1 MNEGRMLVV
10 VVTGLSGAG
19 KSTAIDTLEDLG
31 FFCVDNLPMPVVAS
45 TLAACARGGV
55 QRVALGIDVRV
66 RSFLDEVGRAIDA
79 VPDDRHDLV
88 VVFLDASDEI
98 LLRRF
103 SSTRRPH
110 PLTASA
116 DEGAPRAVLDGIR
129 LEREQLT
136 ALRARAT
143 LLVDTTLLSVHD
155 LRRRIIDHFG
165 PRMGA
170 EPGMRIR
177 FVSFGFTRGM
187 PVDADMVFDVRFLP
201 NPFFIDDLRPLSGQ
215 THEIQDY
222 LGAQEDCRVFL
233 HKTRELLEYL
243 IPRFENEGK
252 AYLTVAFGC
261 TGGRHRSVALAEM
274 LKASLG
280 RRGMSI
286 EIVHRD
292 VTAAQHDTL
301 RPRAGSEGAG

>member
-1 MNEGRMLVV
+1 MLVV

-19 KSTAIDTLEDLG
+19 KSTAIDALEDLG

-45 TLAACARGGV
+45 TLAACGRGGME
-55 QRVALGIDVRV
+55 RVALGIDVRV
-66 RSFLDEVGRAIDA
+66 RSFLDEAGSAIDA
-79 VPDDRHDLV
+79 VPDDRRDLV
-88 VVFLDASDEI
+88 VVFLDASDEV

-110 PLTASA
+110 PLASSA
-116 DEGAPRAVLDGIR
+116 REGAPRAVLDGIR

-143 LLVDTTLLSVHD
+143 LLVDTTLLSVHE

-165 PRMGA
+165 PRTGA
-170 EPGMRIR
+170 EAGTRIR
-177 FVSFGFTRGM
+177 FVSFGFTRGI

-201 NPFFIDDLRPLSGQ
+201 NPFFIDGLRPLSGQ

-274 LKASLG
+274 LKAALG

-286 EIVHRD
+286 EVVHRD
-292 VTAAQHDTL
+292 VTAAQHDTV
-301 RPRAGSEGAG
+301 RPRARSEGAG